1 MEIVVDEL
9 EEGRA
14 VLRAEGRLDL
24 VSAAE
29 LRSAVAATVEGGRSS
44 VVVDLAGVPFV
55 DSSGLGALIAA
66 LKLARKAG
74 GELRIAAANAAILEV
89 LALMRLDRVLRPYET
104 VDLALEGL

>member
-1 MEIVVDEL
+1 MEITVDEL
-9 EEGRA
+9 EDGRA

-29 LRSAVAATVEGGRSS
+29 LRGAVAATVEGGRSR

-74 GELRIAAANAAILEV
+74 GELRIAGPDAAVLEV

-104 VDLALEGL
+104 VELALQGI